1 MNRYVQV
8 IALIVLYLQIVR
20 NNNISNLF
28 IEQMDQTLV
37 IVEIVMI
44 QVIIELL
51 YYKIKIYCVSIKLV
65 VSLIVVII

>member
-8 IALIVLYLQIVR
+8 IAVIVLYLQIVR

-28 IEQMDQTLV
+28 IEQMDQILV

-51 YYKIKIYCVSIKLV
+51 YYKIKIYYVSIKLV